1 MIIKRKIGSVIR
13 YLNVFLTPFDVV
25 KFRKLY
31 KDTTSEPNS
40 LTSLRVK
47 ETKNHPLFCRPNT
60 TDAQV
65 LWDTFS
71 RKYHLPPI
79 DLDEDA
85 VIVDLGSNVGYTMAH
100 FAYLYPK
107 SHIFGVEIN
116 SGNFEMAKKNLAT
129 LKDQCVIIHAAIWSE
144 NGMVSYGG
152 NAEWGYSIV
161 RERDHNSNIEHQ
173 VLAKTLDTIFQEYN
187 LKKIDYLKMDIEGAE
202 KFVLQNPEKWIKFVR
217 SMKIEIHPPATFEEC
232 EEMLKR
238 NGFSCT
244 RDKLSTLPCIIAI
257 KN

>member
-1 MIIKRKIGSVIR
+1 IVIISMIIKRKIGSVIK
-13 YLNVFLTPFDVV
+13 YLNVFSTPLDVL

-31 KDTTSEPNS
+31 KNTINDSNS
-40 LTSLRVK
+40 LISLRVK

-60 TDAQV
+60 TNAKV

-71 RKYHLPPI
+71 RRYNLPPI

-85 VIVDLGSNVGYTMAH
+85 VIVDLGSNVGYTIAH

-107 SHIFGVEIN
+107 SRIYGVEMN

-129 LKDQCVIIHAAIWSE
+129 LKDQCIIIHAAIWSE
-144 NGMVSYGG
+144 NGMISYGG

-173 VLAKTLDTIFQEYN
+173 VQAKTLD
-187 LKKIDYLKMDIEGAE
+187 
-202 KFVLQNPEKWIKFVR
+202 
-217 SMKIEIHPPATFEEC
+217 
-232 EEMLKR
+232 
-238 NGFSCT
+238 
-244 RDKLSTLPCIIAI
+244 
-257 KN
+257 